1 MQYADSVHKVLL
13 RKINRAEQELM
24 QLKLDY
30 CRFIFD
36 LTHRSQVDLS
46 GRRYQIVSVD
56 VGSMAR
62 QDDGSFGKPEVTG
75 VPVDNPK
82 AEPVQLGKDWTEPVS
97 ATRSSSA
104 N

>member
-36 LTHRSQVDLS
+36 LTHRSQVES
-46 GRRYQIVSVD
+46 GGRRYQVVSVD
-56 VGSMAR
+56 VGSMER
-62 QDDGSFGKPEVTG
+62 QDDDSFGRPEITG
-75 VPVDNPK
+75 VAVDNDK
-82 AEPVQLGKDWTEPVS
+82 AEPVNLGRDWLAQT
-97 ATRSSSA
+97 ATTTQPD
-104 N
+104 